1 MLPDREPP
9 HPRIPFNNARRRA
22 TRQAQGDTDRAGPS
36 ASATRA
42 RPGRGGEGRPPARLL
57 YLVLVKARQLL
68 WAHVFVASHD
78 DPKTERPLR
87 SGSDTARQGNETG
100 AAHGAVQG

>member
-1 MLPDREPP
+1 MLPCSPTASL
-9 HPRIPFNNARRRA
+9 PRIPFNNARWRA

-36 ASATRA
+36 AARA
-42 RPGRGGEGRPPARLL
+42 RPGHGGEGRPPARLL
-57 YLVLVKARQLL
+57 YLILVKARQLL

-87 SGSDTARQGNETG
+87 SGSDTARQGKETG
-100 AAHGAVQG
+100 AAHGDVQG